1 MPTVWRRGAGI
12 EDGNAVH
19 LRYRRHNL
27 NELEPRMQ
35 EILSVAQAGAF
46 LGVSRRLLYA
56 LWDRADG
63 PKFALVGRRRLIRR
77 RACEEFLAAREAGI
91 CLPQPADQ
99 PAPKSLGRSDA

>member
-35 EILSVAQAGAF
+35 EILSVTEAAEF
-46 LGVSRRLLYA
+46 LGISRRKLYS
-56 LWDRADG
+56 LWGRADG
-63 PKFALVGRRRLIRR
+63 PRFALVGRRRLVRR
-77 RACEEFLAAREAGI
+77 QACEEFIEAREREYFVKRT
-91 CLPQPADQ
+91 ADQ
-99 PAPKSLGRSDA
+99 AAAESRCSADA

>member
-35 EILSVAQAGAF
+35 EILSVTEAAAF
-46 LGVSRRLLYA
+46 LGISRRTLYS

-63 PKFALVGRRRLIRR
+63 PRFALVGRRRLVRR
-77 RACEEFLAAREAGI
+77 QACIQWLEA
-91 CLPQPADQ
+91 LETTTTA
-99 PAPKSLGRSDA
+99 